1 MQPFFSAAL
10 TVIDYDYHPGS
21 CRGVA
26 GVVPV
31 MASRGVVV
39 FTLAGL
45 LFPAARS
52 SAQHQHPPQDEP
64 IHEKFYSTWMQP
76 DKPNLSC
83 CGQHDCY
90 PTEARNEGG
99 LWFAQ
104 RREDRSVASCPA

>member
-1 MQPFFSAAL
+1 
-10 TVIDYDYHPGS
+10 
-21 CRGVA
+21 
-26 GVVPV
+26 

-64 IHEKFYSTWMQP
+64 IHEKFYSTWM
-76 DKPNLSC
+76 
-83 CGQHDCY
+83 H